1 MKQIHLVNG
10 HEYYEFAQGKYN
22 QTLFDVHER
31 VLGKHFKLTKTNIND
46 GYDVVK
52 EQENFKN
59 ADLVIFQF
67 PIYWFSAPALFKK
80 YMDEVYAYGVF
91 FGMGSESN
99 NSDKSQKYGFSNG
112 LMNGKKYM
120 LSITTNAPKEAYGDP
135 DGFFEGKDLEEFL
148 FNIHKTHQF
157 CGMEPLKSFAA
168 NNVIKEPQPK
178 QHIKELEKHLDATIV
193 EPFSVWGSSC
203 NK

>member
-1 MKQIHLVNG
+1 MEYASFVNQMYICFTVWG
-10 HEYYEFAQGKYN
+10 GCNVDEVFTATEHNKPPPPTTRDLY
-22 QTLFDVHER
+22 FDEWFDRSVR
-31 VLGKHFKLTKTNIND
+31 RTN
-46 GYDVVK
+46 
-52 EQENFKN
+52 
-59 ADLVIFQF
+59 FQF

-99 NSDKSQKYGFSNG
+99 NSDKPQKYGFSNG

-120 LSITTNAPKEAYGDP
+120 LSITTNAPEEAYGDP

-168 NNVIKEPQPK
+168 NNVIKEPQPE